1 MSYLVTAP
9 IYYANAKPHIGSLYT
24 TILAD
29 ILARAAILAG
39 ESPSST
45 RLLTGTDE
53 HGLKIE
59 QAAKKAGQAPAEFV
73 ASVSKSFEQ
82 SFLQFGLDRE
92 TLVFAHT
99 TDPRHRQLV
108 QTVVK
113 SLDQAGLIYKKE
125 YRGWYC
131 VGCEEYK
138 EEYQESAAAEL
149 NVEAPSCPLHQHPLS
164 LVTEPIYFFRLSQFQ
179 DDLIRVI
186 ESQRFRIEPATRRH
200 EVLSF
205 LAQPLRDIPISRQRS
220 KVAWGIDFPLDCD
233 HTVYV
238 WLDALLYYLTFSDE
252 TLDSTGAKPS
262 FWPANV
268 QLIGKDILRFHAI
281 ILPAVLLALDL
292 PLPNCLLAHGFFTV
306 EGQKMSKSLGNVLT
320 PDSLLEALPGP
331 LATEAVRYLLVT
343 MTQVGEDADITLTRF
358 QDRYQAELVN
368 GLGNLTQRL
377 ITLAVKAQFE
387 VENWQALSG
396 STTDEASDHTSD
408 QTIDQTSDQTSRVA
422 ANFDLDQL
430 KLDPNQPLT
439 LTHQLEAL
447 WQQFEAINQRLS
459 QSAPWLGLNPEAT
472 PAARHQAEQVIAE
485 ELNTLRRLVQVSLP
499 AVMPV
504 TAQTIETQ
512 IATLTPVALFPRLST
527 LKR

>member
-39 ESPSST
+39 EPTSST

-59 QAAKKAGQAPAEFV
+59 QAAKQAGLAPAEFV
-73 ASVSKSFEQ
+73 ASVSQSFEQ
-82 SFLQFGLDRE
+82 SFLQFGLDTA
-92 TLVFAHT
+92 TLIFAHT
-99 TDPRHRQLV
+99 TDPRHAKLV

-113 SLDQAGLIYKKE
+113 ALDQAGHIYKKE

-138 EEYQESAAAEL
+138 EEYQETATQDQIP
-149 NVEAPSCPLHQHPLS
+149 NCPLHQQPLS
-164 LVTEPIYFFRLSQFQ
+164 LITEPIYFFRLSQFQ
-179 DDLIRVI
+179 PDLIRVI
-186 ESQRFRIEPATRRH
+186 ESQRFRIEPATRRQ

-220 KVAWGIDFPLDCD
+220 KVSWGIDFPLDSD

-252 TLDSTGAKPS
+252 TLESTTTEPS

-281 ILPAVLLALDL
+281 IFPAVLLALDL
-292 PLPNCLLAHGFFTV
+292 PLPGCLLAHGFFTV

-320 PDSLLEALPGP
+320 PESLLEALPGP

-343 MTQVGEDADITLTRF
+343 MTQVGEDADITLKRF
-358 QDRYQAELVN
+358 QERYQAELVN

-387 VENWQALSG
+387 VENWEPQ
-396 STTDEASDHTSD
+396 TTSNAE
-408 QTIDQTSDQTSRVA
+408 IDF
-422 ANFDLDQL
+422 NQL
-430 KLDPNQPLT
+430 RLDPNQPIQLT
-439 LTHQLEAL
+439 SQLEAL

-459 QSAPWLGLNPEAT
+459 QSAPWLGLNPDAT
-472 PAARHQAEQVIAE
+472 PAARQAAEQVIAD
-485 ELNTLRRLVQVSLP
+485 ELQLLRRLVQSSLP
-499 AVMPV
+499 AVMPA
-504 TAQTIETQ
+504 TAQAIENQ

-527 LKR
+527 RER

>member
-9 IYYANAKPHIGSLYT
+9 IYYANAQPHIGSLYT

-39 ESPSST
+39 ESTSST

-59 QAAKKAGQAPAEFV
+59 QAAKQSGLPPAEFV
-73 ASVSKSFEQ
+73 AAVSRDFKQ
-82 SFLQFGLDRE
+82 SFLQFGLDPE
-92 TLVFAHT
+92 TLLFAHT
-99 TDPRHRQLV
+99 TDPRHAKLV
-108 QTVVK
+108 QTAIRI
-113 SLDQAGLIYKKE
+113 LDQAGHIYKKE

-131 VGCEEYK
+131 IGCEEYK
-138 EEYQESAAAEL
+138 EEYKEGDQAEG
-149 NVEAPSCPLHQHPLS
+149 VTAPSCPLHQKPLS
-164 LVTEPIYFFRLSQFQ
+164 LVTEPIYFFRLSEFQ
-179 DDLIRVI
+179 TDLIRVI
-186 ESQRFRIEPATRRH
+186 ESQSFRIEPASRRQ

-220 KVAWGIDFPLDCD
+220 KVSWGIDFPLDND

-238 WLDALLYYLTFSDE
+238 WLDALLYYLTFSNE
-252 TLDSTGAKPS
+252 TLETTADPG

-281 ILPAVLLALDL
+281 IFPAVLLALKL
-292 PLPNCLLAHGFFTV
+292 PLPVCLLAHGFFTV

-320 PDSLLEALPGP
+320 PQALVEALPGP

-343 MTQVGEDADITLTRF
+343 MTQVGEDADITLDRF
-358 QDRYQAELVN
+358 QERYQAELVN

-377 ITLAVKAQFE
+377 ITLAVKAQFKVGQWE
-387 VENWQALSG
+387 PKTIRVES
-396 STTDEASDHTSD
+396 STAS
-408 QTIDQTSDQTSRVA
+408 QMVIQLVAPNREIDFYR
-422 ANFDLDQL
+422 LR
-430 KLDPNQPLT
+430 LDPKQPLT
-439 LTHQLEAL
+439 ITSQLEAL
-447 WQQFEAINQRLS
+447 WQQFEAINHRLS
-459 QSAPWLGLNPEAT
+459 QAAPWLGLNPNAT
-472 PAARHQAEQVIAE
+472 PAARQAAEQVIAE
-485 ELNTLRRLVQVSLP
+485 ELNTLRRLVQLSLP

-527 LKR
+527 RER

>member
-9 IYYANAKPHIGSLYT
+9 IYYANAQPHIGSLYT

-39 ESPSST
+39 ESTSST

-59 QAAKKAGQAPAEFV
+59 QAAKQAGLPPAEFV
-73 ASVSKSFEQ
+73 AAVSRDFEQ
-82 SFLQFGLDRE
+82 SFLQFGLDPE
-92 TLVFAHT
+92 TLLFAHT
-99 TDPRHRQLV
+99 TDPRHAKLV
-108 QTVVK
+108 QTVIRT
-113 SLDQAGLIYKKE
+113 LDQAGLIYKKE

-131 VGCEEYK
+131 IGCEEYK
-138 EEYQESAAAEL
+138 EEYKEGDQAEG
-149 NVEAPSCPLHQHPLS
+149 VTAPSCPLHQKPLS

-179 DDLIRVI
+179 ADLIRVI
-186 ESQRFRIEPATRRH
+186 ESQRFRIEPASRRQ

-220 KVAWGIDFPLDCD
+220 KVSWGIDFPLDSD

-252 TLDSTGAKPS
+252 TLEATADPG

-281 ILPAVLLALDL
+281 ILPAVLMALDL
-292 PLPNCLLAHGFFTV
+292 PLPGCLLAHGFFTV

-320 PDSLLEALPGP
+320 PQALVEALPGP

-343 MTQVGEDADITLTRF
+343 MTQVGEDADITLDRF
-358 QDRYQAELVN
+358 QERYQAELVN

-377 ITLAVKAQFE
+377 ITLAVKAQFK
-387 VENWQALSG
+387 VEQWEPQ
-396 STTDEASDHTSD
+396 TTPSAA
-408 QTIDQTSDQTSRVA
+408 IDF
-422 ANFDLDQL
+422 NQL

-439 LTHQLEAL
+439 ITSQLEAL

-459 QSAPWLGLNPEAT
+459 QAAPWLGLNPEAT
-472 PAARHQAEQVIAE
+472 PAARQAAKQVIAE
-485 ELNTLRRLVQVSLP
+485 ELNLLRRLIQLSLP

-527 LKR
+527 RER